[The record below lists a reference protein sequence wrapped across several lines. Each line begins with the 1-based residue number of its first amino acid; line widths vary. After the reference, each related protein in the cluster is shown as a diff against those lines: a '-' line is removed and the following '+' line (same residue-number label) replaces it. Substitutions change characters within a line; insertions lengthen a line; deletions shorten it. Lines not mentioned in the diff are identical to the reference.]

1 MILRTKLEVLL
12 IEDDASTAL
21 YVTEGLQDVG
31 HDVHWAPTGADGL
44 NQAQNYDWGA
54 MIVDRMLPGMDG
66 LAIVQTLRANGN
78 NVPVLF
84 LTTMGGLDDRIE
96 GLNAGGDDY
105 LIKPFEIS
113 ELIARMNAVFRRT
126 TRDNSLTSLKA
137 GTLELDLI
145 DRIVLREGKEIDLQP
160 QEFKLLEYLARNAGR
175 AVTRTMLLE
184 NVWKLTF
191 DPGTNIVESHM
202 SRLRSKIDRGFD
214 KELIATLR
222 GYGYI
227 LCA

>member
-1 MILRTKLEVLL
+1 MRNTLEVLL
-12 IEDDASTAL
+12 IEDDPNTAL
-21 YVTEGLQDVG
+21 YVTEGLQEVG
-31 HDVHWAPTGADGL
+31 HHVHWAPTGADGL
-44 NQAQNYDWGA
+44 NQAQNGDWGA
-54 MIVDRMLPGMDG
+54 MVVDRMLPGMDG
-66 LAIVQTLRANGN
+66 LEIVQTLRAHGN

-105 LIKPFEIS
+105 LIKPFAIS
-113 ELIARMNAVFRRT
+113 ELVARMNAVFRRT
-126 TRDNSLTSLKA
+126 TRDNALTNLKV

-145 DRIVLREGKEIDLQP
+145 DRAVLREGMRIDLQP

-214 KELIATLR
+214 KELITTLR

>member
-1 MILRTKLEVLL
+1 MRRTLEILL
-12 IEDDASTAL
+12 IEDDPDTAL
-21 YVTEGLQDVG
+21 YVTEGLQEVG
-31 HDVHWAPTGADGL
+31 HEVHWAPTGEDGL
-44 NQAQNYDWGA
+44 NQALQRQWGVL
-54 MIVDRMLPGMDG
+54 IVDRMLPGMDG
-66 LAIVQTLRANGN
+66 LAIVEKLRGGGN

-84 LTTMGGLDDRIE
+84 LTTMGGLDDRIQ

-105 LIKPFEIS
+105 LIKPFAIS

-126 TRDNSLTSLKA
+126 TRDNALTNLKV
-137 GTLELDLI
+137 GKLELDLI
-145 DRIVLREGKEIDLQP
+145 DRTVLRDGKEIDLQA

-202 SRLRSKIDRGFD
+202 SRLRSKLDRNFD
-214 KELIATLR
+214 KELITTLR